1 MTDAWRRVS
10 VRRSVTPARGTRM
23 RFPEERRRLATILTL
38 FVFVMMLWTVLAPQA
53 VAGYR
58 GRVLRMVNATRANHG
73 LHTVT
78 IDSSL
83 SAKAMRHTRL
93 MLDRNVIFD
102 PTNLSQLMSG
112 EPWNTVA
119 GSVVGCARTLRGL
132 HRAFMHHAAHREIIL
147 NPDLRRIGVGVE
159 KAFARNACGRGWF
172 WGTEMFYG

>member
-1 MTDAWRRVS
+1 MCLS
-10 VRRSVTPARGTRM
+10 
-23 RFPEERRRLATILTL
+23 EERRRLATILTL
-38 FVFVMMLWTVLAPQA
+38 IVFVMMVIWTVFAPEA

-58 GRVLRMVNATRANHG
+58 GRVLRMVNATRESYG
-73 LHTVT
+73 LHTVR

-93 MLDRNVIFD
+93 MIERNTIFD

-112 EPWNTVA
+112 EPWSTVA

-132 HRAFMHHAAHREIIL
+132 HRAFMHHAAHREILL
-147 NPDLRRIGVGVE
+147 NPDLRRIGVGV
-159 KAFARNACGRGWF
+159 KKDYARNACGRGWL